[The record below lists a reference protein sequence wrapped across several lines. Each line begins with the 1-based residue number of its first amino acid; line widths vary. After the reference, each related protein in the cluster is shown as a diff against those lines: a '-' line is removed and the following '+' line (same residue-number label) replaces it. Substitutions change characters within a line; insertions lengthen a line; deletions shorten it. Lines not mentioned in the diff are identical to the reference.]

1 MLPIATNSTQSSSV
15 IIEMPHD
22 NDNISSNAPTSPEA
36 SGMASPQDVIINIEE
51 KLSGLEES
59 KKNYDQKEAN
69 YKTVNS
75 CITNLG
81 LATLVSTSTATNI
94 ATNVAA
100 KTLSPATIVGS
111 ALAVT
116 GLAVSVANTACEY
129 VNNQRTVNGQPELP
143 MKGDSIG
150 NAAHVLAER
159 CGYQGEAARRIAH
172 GASLGINSLL
182 SVSTAAA
189 NQAIPAAFSTV
200 AKGAATVA
208 PLVKGLIECANIVV
222 NYEKEKI
229 GTKQKKFTKAIADTT
244 IQIKIEQ
251 KNQEIGVLNTEHQ
264 KEMKEQEKEQDA
276 AMRRRILSALTR

>member
-1 MLPIATNSTQSSSV
+1 MPSITINNSSTSS
-15 IIEMPHD
+15 IIIDMPHD
-22 NDNISSNAPTSPEA
+22 NDNTSSNAPTSPEA
-36 SGMASPQDVIINIEE
+36 SGMASPQDVIINMEE

-59 KKNYDQKEAN
+59 KKNYDQKEAT
-69 YKTVNS
+69 YKTANA

-100 KTLSPATIVGS
+100 GTLSSATIVGS
-111 ALAVT
+111 AFAVT

-150 NAAHVLAER
+150 NAAHALAER

-172 GASLGINSLL
+172 GASLGINGLL
-182 SVSTAAA
+182 GMGLAAA

-208 PLVKGLIECANIVV
+208 PLVKGMIECANIVV

-229 GTKQKKFTKAIADTT
+229 GTKQKECTKAIGDTT
-244 IQIKIEQ
+244 IQIVIEQ
-251 KNQEIGVLNTEHQ
+251 KNQEIDALNTEHQ
-264 KEMKEQEKEQDA
+264 KEMT